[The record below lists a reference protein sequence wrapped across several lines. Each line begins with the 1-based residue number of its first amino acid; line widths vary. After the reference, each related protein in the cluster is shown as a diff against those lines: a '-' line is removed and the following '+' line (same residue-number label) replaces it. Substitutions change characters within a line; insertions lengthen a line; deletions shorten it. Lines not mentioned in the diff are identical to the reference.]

1 MMSLAT
7 NPAVCMA
14 LTQRCKTAL
23 LESTLL
29 YQQVQETN
37 DELVFCLPHRI
48 VGLSLVHNGILKK
61 PSPHISNKKKKNQKG
76 FWPTLQQSQTKVFHL
91 LARLIED
98 QDIGFRSAVNFTDVK
113 NLKLENMV
121 IRC

>member
-48 VGLSLVHNGILKK
+48 VGLSLVHNGILKNHLPISQTK
-61 PSPHISNKKKKNQKG
+61 KKEEPKRVLANPPTISNKSFPPACQA
-76 FWPTLQQSQTKVFHL
+76 H
-91 LARLIED
+91 
-98 QDIGFRSAVNFTDVK
+98 
-113 NLKLENMV
+113 
-121 IRC
+121 